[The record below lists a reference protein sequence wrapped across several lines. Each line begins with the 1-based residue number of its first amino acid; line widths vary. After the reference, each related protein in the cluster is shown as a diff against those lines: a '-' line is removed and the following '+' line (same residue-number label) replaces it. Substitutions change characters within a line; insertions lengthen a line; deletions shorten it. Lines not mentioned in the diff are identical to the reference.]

1 MIDMNETPECKD
13 CKRVFDSEEALAQHK
28 AAKHPSGSEQR
39 AKTKGIRIRVRR
51 KTLITYLVLIVIVS
65 LTAYGFYSIAG
76 GSSGTDGLI
85 SSGHAPDFTLPS
97 TNGGNVT
104 LSNYT
109 SRGNVLLYFQEGIG
123 CQACWSQLIDMQNDI
138 AQFNALN
145 VTIITI
151 TTDPI
156 DTLTSY
162 VSQMGITLPVL
173 SDAGGQVSNKYGAM
187 VYSMHPGQTPG
198 HSFVLVNRSGD
209 IIWSYDAYR
218 TDGVMYVPVDSIL
231 EGIRT
236 ALH

>member
-1 MIDMNETPECKD
+1 MNETECKD

-28 AAKHPSGSEQR
+28 AAKHPDGSEQH
-39 AKTKGIRIRVRR
+39 AKTKGIPIRMQR
-51 KTLITYLVLIVIVS
+51 KTLITYILVLVVIVS
-65 LTAYGFYSIAG
+65 LVVYGFYSITG
-76 GSSGTDGLI
+76 GSSSTNGLI
-85 SSGHAPDFTLPS
+85 SSGRAPDFTLPS
-97 TNGGNVT
+97 TNGGSVT

-109 SRGNVLLYFQEGIG
+109 SRGDVLLYFMEGIG
-123 CQACWSQLIDMQNDI
+123 CQACWSQLTDMQNDI

-156 DTLTSY
+156 GVLTNY
-162 VSQMGITLPVL
+162 VSQTGITLPVL
-173 SDAGGQVSNKYGAM
+173 SDSNGQVYNEYGAM

-218 TDGVMYVPVDSIL
+218 TGGVMYVPVGNIL
-231 EGIRT
+231 QSIRT
-236 ALH
+236 ALA